1 MSESDAVL
9 AVRFYSKELQN
20 DFLTNKEGRPISYMA
35 DFVRIEIPG
44 NQLSIIDTFVN
55 SSHKSQF
62 PTQWAMYLNEKADG
76 NHNPDNVQGTLL
88 RDWPILNAAQA
99 TELKHFKFYTVEQ
112 VANASEQQ
120 LMSIGM
126 TAGMSPL
133 ALRDKAK
140 AFLENAKD
148 SSFAQK
154 QADELKL
161 RDQQI
166 ADLTAQMERMAKLM
180 EEKAKSDKSEV
191 KSETKE
197 PKKD

>member
-1 MSESDAVL
+1 MSETGAL
-9 AVRFYSKELQN
+9 AVRFYSKEVQN
-20 DFLTNKEGRPISYMA
+20 DFLTNKEGRPISFMA

-44 NQLSIIDTFVN
+44 NQTSIIDTFVN
-55 SSHKSQF
+55 NSHKTRF
-62 PTQWAMYLNEKADG
+62 PQQWAIYLNEKADG
-76 NHNPDNVQGTLL
+76 NNNPDNVQGTLL
-88 RDWPILNAAQA
+88 RDWPILNSAQA

-112 VANASEQQ
+112 VASASDQQ
-120 LMSIGM
+120 IMAIGM

-154 QADELKL
+154 QAEELKL

-166 ADLTAQMERMAKLM
+166 ADLTAQMERMAKLI
-180 EEKAKSDKSEV
+180 ESKSKSEA

>member
-1 MSESDAVL
+1 MSETGAL
-9 AVRFYSKELQN
+9 AVRFYSKEMQN
-20 DFLTNKEGRPISYMA
+20 EFLTAKEGRPISYMA

-44 NQLSIIDTFVN
+44 NQTSIIDTFVN
-55 SSHKSQF
+55 NSHKAQF
-62 PTQWAMYLNEKADG
+62 PQQWALYLNEKADG
-76 NHNPDNVQGTLL
+76 NNNPDNVQGTLL
-88 RDWPILNAAQA
+88 RDWPLLNAAQA

-112 VANASEQQ
+112 VANASDQQ
-120 LMSIGM
+120 VMAIGM

-154 QADELKL
+154 QAEELKL

-166 ADLTAQMERMAKLM
+166 EDLKAQMERMAKM
-180 EEKAKSDKSEV
+180 IEEKAKSDKEA

>member
-1 MSESDAVL
+1 MSETGAL

-55 SSHKSQF
+55 NSHKAQF
-62 PTQWAMYLNEKADG
+62 PTQWALYLNEKADG

-112 VANASEQQ
+112 VANASDQQ

-166 ADLTAQMERMAKLM
+166 ADLTAQMERMAKLI
-180 EEKAKSDKSEV
+180 EEKAKSEKSEV

>member
-1 MSESDAVL
+1 MSETGAL
-9 AVRFYSKELQN
+9 AVRFYSKEVQN
-20 DFLTNKEGRPISYMA
+20 DFLTNKEGRPISFMA

-44 NQLSIIDTFVN
+44 NQTSIIDTFVN
-55 SSHKSQF
+55 NSHKTRF
-62 PTQWAMYLNEKADG
+62 PQQWAIYLNEKADG
-76 NHNPDNVQGTLL
+76 NNNPDNVQGTLL
-88 RDWPILNAAQA
+88 RDWPILNSAQA

-112 VANASEQQ
+112 VASASDQQ
-120 LMSIGM
+120 IMAIGM

-133 ALRDKAK
+133 ALRDKAQ

-154 QADELKL
+154 QAEELKL

-166 ADLTAQMERMAKLM
+166 EDLKAQMERMAKLI
-180 EEKAKSDKSEV
+180 ESKSKSEA

>member
-1 MSESDAVL
+1 MSETGAL
-9 AVRFYSKELQN
+9 AVRFYSKEVQN
-20 DFLTNKEGRPISYMA
+20 DFLTNKEGRPISFMA

-44 NQLSIIDTFVN
+44 NQTSIIDTFVN
-55 SSHKSQF
+55 NTHKTRF
-62 PTQWAMYLNEKADG
+62 PTQWAIYLNEKADG
-76 NHNPDNVQGTLL
+76 NNNPDNVQGTLL

-112 VANASEQQ
+112 IANASDQQ
-120 LMSIGM
+120 IMAIGM

-133 ALRDKAK
+133 ALRDKAQ

-154 QADELKL
+154 QAEEIKL
-161 RDQQI
+161 REQEI
-166 ADLTAQMERMAKLM
+166 ADLKDQMARLAKM
-180 EEKAKSDKSEV
+180 VEEKTKSDKTEA
-191 KSETKE
+191 KSEIKE

>member
-1 MSESDAVL
+1 MSETGAL
-9 AVRFYSKELQN
+9 AVRFYSKEVQN
-20 DFLTNKEGRPISYMA
+20 DFLTNKEGRPISFMA

-44 NQLSIIDTFVN
+44 NQTSIIDTFVN
-55 SSHKSQF
+55 NTHKTRF
-62 PTQWAMYLNEKADG
+62 PTQWAIYLNEKADG
-76 NHNPDNVQGTLL
+76 NNNPDNVQGTLL

-112 VANASEQQ
+112 IANASDQQ
-120 LMSIGM
+120 IMAIGM

-133 ALRDKAK
+133 ALRDKAQ

-154 QADELKL
+154 QAEEIKL
-161 RDQQI
+161 REQEI
-166 ADLTAQMERMAKLM
+166 ADLKDQMARLAKM
-180 EEKAKSDKSEV
+180 VEEKAKSDKTEV

>member
-1 MSESDAVL
+1 MSETGAL
-9 AVRFYSKELQN
+9 AVRFYSKEMQN
-20 DFLTNKEGRPISYMA
+20 EFLTAKEGRPISYMA

-44 NQLSIIDTFVN
+44 NQTSIIDTFVN
-55 SSHKSQF
+55 NSHKQQF
-62 PTQWAMYLNEKADG
+62 PTQWALYLNEKADG
-76 NHNPDNVQGTLL
+76 NNNPDNVQGTLL
-88 RDWPILNAAQA
+88 RDWPLLNAAQA

-112 VANASEQQ
+112 VANASDQQ
-120 LMSIGM
+120 VMAIGM

-154 QADELKL
+154 QAEELKL

-166 ADLTAQMERMAKLM
+166 EDLKAQMERMAKM
-180 EEKAKSDKSEV
+180 IEEKAKSDKEA

>member
-1 MSESDAVL
+1 MSESNAVL

-20 DFLTNKEGRPISYMA
+20 DFLTSKEGRPISYMA

-112 VANASEQQ
+112 VANASDQQ

-166 ADLTAQMERMAKLM
+166 ADLTAQMERMAKMM
-180 EEKAKSDKSEV
+180 EEKAKSDKPEV

>member
-1 MSESDAVL
+1 MSDTGAL

-55 SSHKSQF
+55 NSHKAQF

-112 VANASEQQ
+112 VANASDQQ
-120 LMSIGM
+120 LMAIGM

-133 ALRDKAK
+133 ALRDKAQ

-154 QADELKL
+154 QAEELKI

-166 ADLTAQMERMAKLM
+166 ADLKAQMERMAKM
-180 EEKAKSDKSEV
+180 IEEKAKSDA

>member
-1 MSESDAVL
+1 MSETGAL
-9 AVRFYSKELQN
+9 AVRFYSKEVQN
-20 DFLTNKEGRPISYMA
+20 DFLTNKEGRPISFMA

-44 NQLSIIDTFVN
+44 NQTSIIDTFVN
-55 SSHKSQF
+55 NTHKTRF
-62 PTQWAMYLNEKADG
+62 PTQWAIYLNEKADG
-76 NHNPDNVQGTLL
+76 NNNPDNVQGTLL

-112 VANASEQQ
+112 VANASDQQ
-120 LMSIGM
+120 IMAIGM

-133 ALRDKAK
+133 ALRDKAQ

-154 QADELKL
+154 QAEEIKL
-161 RDQQI
+161 REQEI
-166 ADLTAQMERMAKLM
+166 ADLKDQMARLAKM
-180 EEKAKSDKSEV
+180 VEEKAKSDKTEV

>member
-1 MSESDAVL
+1 MSETGAL
-9 AVRFYSKELQN
+9 AVRFYSKEVQN
-20 DFLTNKEGRPISYMA
+20 DFLTNKEGRPISFMA

-44 NQLSIIDTFVN
+44 NQTSIIDTFVN
-55 SSHKSQF
+55 NGHKAQF
-62 PTQWAMYLNEKADG
+62 PTQWALYLNEKADG
-76 NHNPDNVQGTLL
+76 NNNPDNVQGTLL
-88 RDWPILNAAQA
+88 RDWPLLNAAQA

-112 VANASEQQ
+112 VANASDQQ
-120 LMSIGM
+120 VMAIGM

-154 QADELKL
+154 QAEELKL

-166 ADLTAQMERMAKLM
+166 EDLKAQMERMAKM
-180 EEKAKSDKSEV
+180 IEEKAKSDKEA

>member
-1 MSESDAVL
+1 MSETGAL

-112 VANASEQQ
+112 VANASDQQ
-120 LMSIGM
+120 LMAIGM

-133 ALRDKAK
+133 ALRDKAQ

-154 QADELKL
+154 QAEELNL

-166 ADLTAQMERMAKLM
+166 ADLKAQMERMAKLM
-180 EEKAKSDKSEV
+180 EEKAKSDKTEV

>member
-9 AVRFYSKELQN
+9 AVRFYSHEVQN

-55 SSHKSQF
+55 NSHKSQF

-76 NHNPDNVQGTLL
+76 NNNPDNVQGTLL

-112 VANASEQQ
+112 VAAASDQQ
-120 LMSIGM
+120 LMAIGM

-148 SSFAQK
+148 SSFVQR

-161 RDQQI
+161 REQEI
-166 ADLTAQMERMAKLM
+166 ADLKDQMTRLAKM
-180 EEKAKSDKSEV
+180 VEEKSKSDKPEA
-191 KSETKE
+191 KLETKE

>member
-1 MSESDAVL
+1 MSETGAL

-112 VANASEQQ
+112 VANASDQQ

>member
-1 MSESDAVL
+1 MSETGAL

-55 SSHKSQF
+55 NAHKAQF

-112 VANASEQQ
+112 VANASDQQ
-120 LMSIGM
+120 LMAIGM

-166 ADLTAQMERMAKLM
+166 ADLTAQMERMAKMM
-180 EEKAKSDKSEV
+180 EEKAKSDKPEV

>member
-1 MSESDAVL
+1 MSETGAL

-55 SSHKSQF
+55 NSHKAQF
-62 PTQWAMYLNEKADG
+62 PTQWALYLNEKADG

-112 VANASEQQ
+112 VANASDQQ

-133 ALRDKAK
+133 ALRDKAQ

-154 QADELKL
+154 QAEELNL

-166 ADLTAQMERMAKLM
+166 ADLKAQMERMAKLI
-180 EEKAKSDKSEV
+180 EEKAKSEKSEV

>member
-9 AVRFYSKELQN
+9 AVRFYSHEVQN

-55 SSHKSQF
+55 SSHKAQF

-112 VANASEQQ
+112 VANASDQQ

-166 ADLTAQMERMAKLM
+166 ADLTAQMERMAKMM
-180 EEKAKSDKSEV
+180 EEKAKSDKPEV

>member
-1 MSESDAVL
+1 MSESGAL

-55 SSHKSQF
+55 NSHKAQF
-62 PTQWAMYLNEKADG
+62 PTQWALYLNEKADG

-112 VANASEQQ
+112 VANASDQQ

-133 ALRDKAK
+133 ALRDKAQ

-154 QADELKL
+154 QAEELNL

-166 ADLTAQMERMAKLM
+166 ADLKAQMERMAKLM
-180 EEKAKSDKSEV
+180 EEKAKSDKTEV

>member
-1 MSESDAVL
+1 MSESGAL
-9 AVRFYSKELQN
+9 AVRFYSKEVQN

-35 DFVRIEIPG
+35 DFVRIEVPG
-44 NQLSIIDTFVN
+44 NQTSIIETFVN
-55 SSHKSQF
+55 NGHKARF
-62 PTQWAMYLNEKADG
+62 PQQWAIYLNEKADG
-76 NHNPDNVQGTLL
+76 NNNPDNVQGTIL

-112 VANASEQQ
+112 VAAASDQQ
-120 LMSIGM
+120 IMAIGM

-133 ALRDKAK
+133 ALRDKAI

-148 SSFAQK
+148 SSFAQR
-154 QADELKL
+154 QSEELKL
-161 RDQQI
+161 REQEI
-166 ADLTAQMERMAKLM
+166 ADLKEQMTRLAKM
-180 EEKAKSDKSEV
+180 VEAKSKSDEKTEV

>member
-1 MSESDAVL
+1 MSETGAL
-9 AVRFYSKELQN
+9 AVRFYSKEMQN
-20 DFLTNKEGRPISYMA
+20 DFLTAKEGRPISYMA

-44 NQLSIIDTFVN
+44 NQTSIIDTFVN
-55 SSHKSQF
+55 NSHKQQF
-62 PTQWAMYLNEKADG
+62 PTQWALYLNEKADG
-76 NHNPDNVQGTLL
+76 NNNPDNVQGTLL
-88 RDWPILNAAQA
+88 RDWPLLNAAQA

-112 VANASEQQ
+112 VANASDQQ
-120 LMSIGM
+120 LMAIGM

-140 AFLENAKD
+140 AFLDNAKD

-154 QADELKL
+154 QAEELKL

-166 ADLTAQMERMAKLM
+166 ADLTAQMERMAKMM
-180 EEKAKSDKSEV
+180 EEKAKSDKSDA
-191 KSETKE
+191 KLETKE

>member
-1 MSESDAVL
+1 MSEIGAL

-55 SSHKSQF
+55 NSHKSQF
-62 PTQWAMYLNEKADG
+62 PNQWAMYLNEKADG
-76 NHNPDNVQGTLL
+76 NHNPDNVQGTIL

-112 VANASEQQ
+112 VANASDQQ

-166 ADLTAQMERMAKLM
+166 VDLTAQMERMAKMM
-180 EEKAKSDKSEV
+180 EEKAKSDKPEV

>member
-1 MSESDAVL
+1 MSETGAL

-55 SSHKSQF
+55 NSHKAQF
-62 PTQWAMYLNEKADG
+62 PTQWALYLNEKADG

-112 VANASEQQ
+112 VANASDQQ

-133 ALRDKAK
+133 ALRDKAQ

-154 QADELKL
+154 QAEELNL

-166 ADLTAQMERMAKLM
+166 ADLKAQMERMAKLM
-180 EEKAKSDKSEV
+180 EEKAKSDKTEV

>member
-1 MSESDAVL
+1 MSESGAL

-20 DFLTNKEGRPISYMA
+20 DFLTAKEGRPISYMA

-55 SSHKSQF
+55 NSHKSQF
-62 PTQWAMYLNEKADG
+62 PQQWAIYLNEKADG

-88 RDWPILNAAQA
+88 RDWPLLNAAQA

-112 VANASEQQ
+112 VASASDQQ
-120 LMSIGM
+120 LMAIGM

-154 QADELKL
+154 QAEELKL

-166 ADLTAQMERMAKLM
+166 ADLTSQMERMAKLM
-180 EEKAKSDKSEV
+180 EEKAKSDKPEV

>member
-1 MSESDAVL
+1 MSDTGAL

-55 SSHKSQF
+55 NSHKAQF

-112 VANASEQQ
+112 VANASDQQ
-120 LMSIGM
+120 LMAIGM

-133 ALRDKAK
+133 ALRDKAQ

-154 QADELKL
+154 QAEELKI

-166 ADLTAQMERMAKLM
+166 NDLKAQMERMAKM
-180 EEKAKSDKSEV
+180 IEEKAKSDA

>member
-1 MSESDAVL
+1 MSETGAL
-9 AVRFYSKELQN
+9 AVRFYSKEVQN
-20 DFLTNKEGRPISYMA
+20 DFLTNKEGRPISFMA

-44 NQLSIIDTFVN
+44 NQTSIIDTFVN
-55 SSHKSQF
+55 NSHKTRF
-62 PTQWAMYLNEKADG
+62 PQQWAIYLNEKADG
-76 NHNPDNVQGTLL
+76 NNNPDNVQGTLL
-88 RDWPILNAAQA
+88 RDWPILNSAQA

-112 VANASEQQ
+112 VASASDQQ
-120 LMSIGM
+120 IMAIGM

-133 ALRDKAK
+133 ALRDKAQ

-154 QADELKL
+154 QAEELKL

-180 EEKAKSDKSEV
+180 ESKNKSEA

>member
-1 MSESDAVL
+1 MSETGAL
-9 AVRFYSKELQN
+9 AVRFYSKEVQN
-20 DFLTNKEGRPISYMA
+20 DFLTNKEGRPISFMA

-44 NQLSIIDTFVN
+44 NQTSIIDTFVN
-55 SSHKSQF
+55 NTHKTRF
-62 PTQWAMYLNEKADG
+62 PTQWAIYLNEKADG
-76 NHNPDNVQGTLL
+76 NNNPDNVQGTLL

-112 VANASEQQ
+112 IANASDQQ
-120 LMSIGM
+120 IMAIGM

-133 ALRDKAK
+133 ALRDKAQ

-154 QADELKL
+154 QAEEIKL
-161 RDQQI
+161 REQEI
-166 ADLTAQMERMAKLM
+166 ADLKDQMARLAKM
-180 EEKAKSDKSEV
+180 VEEKAKSDKSEV

-197 PKKD
+197 PKKE

>member
-1 MSESDAVL
+1 MSETGAL

-55 SSHKSQF
+55 NSHKAQF
-62 PTQWAMYLNEKADG
+62 PTQWALYLNEKADG

-112 VANASEQQ
+112 VANASDQQ
-120 LMSIGM
+120 LMAIGM

-133 ALRDKAK
+133 ALRDKAQ

-154 QADELKL
+154 QAEELNL

-166 ADLTAQMERMAKLM
+166 ADLKAQMERMAKLM
-180 EEKAKSDKSEV
+180 EEKAKSDKTEV

>member
-1 MSESDAVL
+1 MSETGAL
-9 AVRFYSKELQN
+9 AVRFYSKEVQN
-20 DFLTNKEGRPISYMA
+20 DFLTNKEGRPISFMA

-44 NQLSIIDTFVN
+44 NQTSIIDTFVN
-55 SSHKSQF
+55 NSHKTRF
-62 PTQWAMYLNEKADG
+62 PQQWAIYLNEKADG
-76 NHNPDNVQGTLL
+76 NNNPANVQGTLL
-88 RDWPILNAAQA
+88 RDWPLLNAAQA

-112 VANASEQQ
+112 VASASDQQ
-120 LMSIGM
+120 IMAIGM

-133 ALRDKAK
+133 ALRDKAQ

-154 QADELKL
+154 QAEELKL
-161 RDQQI
+161 RDQEI
-166 ADLTAQMERMAKLM
+166 ADLKDQMNRMAKM
-180 EEKAKSDKSEV
+180 IEEKSKSEA

>member
-1 MSESDAVL
+1 MSETGAL
-9 AVRFYSKELQN
+9 AVRFYSKEVQN
-20 DFLTNKEGRPISYMA
+20 DFLTNKEGRPISFMA

-44 NQLSIIDTFVN
+44 NQTSIIDTFVN
-55 SSHKSQF
+55 NSHKTRF
-62 PTQWAMYLNEKADG
+62 PTQWAIYLNEKADG
-76 NHNPDNVQGTLL
+76 NNNPDNVQGTLL
-88 RDWPILNAAQA
+88 RDWPLLNAAQA

-112 VANASEQQ
+112 VANASDQQ
-120 LMSIGM
+120 VMAIGM

-154 QADELKL
+154 QAEELKL

-166 ADLTAQMERMAKLM
+166 EDLKAQMERMAKM
-180 EEKAKSDKSEV
+180 IEEKAKSDKEA

>member
-1 MSESDAVL
+1 MSDTGAL

-55 SSHKSQF
+55 NSHKSQF
-62 PTQWAMYLNEKADG
+62 PTQWAIYLNEKADG

-112 VANASEQQ
+112 VANASDQQ

-154 QADELKL
+154 QAEELNL

-166 ADLTAQMERMAKLM
+166 ADLKAQMERMAKLM
-180 EEKAKSDKSEV
+180 EEKAKSEKSEV

>member
-1 MSESDAVL
+1 MSETGAL

-20 DFLTNKEGRPISYMA
+20 EFLTNKEGRPISYMA

-55 SSHKSQF
+55 NSHKAQF
-62 PTQWAMYLNEKADG
+62 PTQWALYLNEKADG

-112 VANASEQQ
+112 VANASDQQ
-120 LMSIGM
+120 LMAIGM

-133 ALRDKAK
+133 ALRDKAQ

-154 QADELKL
+154 QAEELKL
-161 RDQQI
+161 REQEI
-166 ADLTAQMERMAKLM
+166 NDLKEQMAKLAKM
-180 EEKAKSDKSEV
+180 VEEKSKSEA

-197 PKKD
+197 TKKD

>member
-1 MSESDAVL
+1 MSETGAL
-9 AVRFYSKELQN
+9 AVRFYSKEMQN
-20 DFLTNKEGRPISYMA
+20 EFLTAKEGRPISYMA

-44 NQLSIIDTFVN
+44 NQTSIIDTFVN
-55 SSHKSQF
+55 NSHKAQF
-62 PTQWAMYLNEKADG
+62 PQQWALYLNEKADG
-76 NHNPDNVQGTLL
+76 NNNPDNVQGTLL
-88 RDWPILNAAQA
+88 RDWPLLNAAQA

-112 VANASEQQ
+112 VANASDQQ
-120 LMSIGM
+120 VMAIGM

-154 QADELKL
+154 QAEELKL

-166 ADLTAQMERMAKLM
+166 EDLKAQMERMAKM
-180 EEKAKSDKSEV
+180 IEEKAKSEKSEA

>member
-1 MSESDAVL
+1 MSDTGAL

-55 SSHKSQF
+55 NSHKSQF

-112 VANASEQQ
+112 VANASDQQ
-120 LMSIGM
+120 LMAIGM

-133 ALRDKAK
+133 ALRDKAQ

-154 QADELKL
+154 QAEELKI

-166 ADLTAQMERMAKLM
+166 ADLKAQMERMAKM
-180 EEKAKSDKSEV
+180 IEEKAKSDA

>member
-1 MSESDAVL
+1 MSETGAL
-9 AVRFYSKELQN
+9 AVRFYSKEMQN
-20 DFLTNKEGRPISYMA
+20 EFLTAKEGRPISYMA

-44 NQLSIIDTFVN
+44 NQTSIIDTFVN
-55 SSHKSQF
+55 NSHKQQF
-62 PTQWAMYLNEKADG
+62 PTQWALYLNEKADG
-76 NHNPDNVQGTLL
+76 NNNPDNVQGTLL
-88 RDWPILNAAQA
+88 RDWPLLNAAQA

-112 VANASEQQ
+112 VANASDQQ
-120 LMSIGM
+120 LMAIGM

-154 QADELKL
+154 QAEELKL

-166 ADLTAQMERMAKLM
+166 EDLKAQMERMAKMM
-180 EEKAKSDKSEV
+180 EEKSKFDKSEA

>member
-1 MSESDAVL
+1 MSQEDAVL
-9 AVRFYSKELQN
+9 AVRFYSKEVQN
-20 DFLTNKEGRPISYMA
+20 DFLTNKEGRPISFMA

-44 NQLSIIDTFVN
+44 NQTSIIDTFVN
-55 SSHKSQF
+55 NSHKSRF
-62 PTQWAMYLNEKADG
+62 PTQWAVYLNEKADG
-76 NHNPDNVQGTLL
+76 NNNPDNVQGTLL

-112 VANASEQQ
+112 VANASDQQ
-120 LMSIGM
+120 IMAIGM

-133 ALRDKAK
+133 ALRDKAQ

-161 RDQQI
+161 RDQEI
-166 ADLTAQMERMAKLM
+166 ADLKAQMNRMAKLV
-180 EEKAKSDKSEV
+180 EEKAKSEKSEV